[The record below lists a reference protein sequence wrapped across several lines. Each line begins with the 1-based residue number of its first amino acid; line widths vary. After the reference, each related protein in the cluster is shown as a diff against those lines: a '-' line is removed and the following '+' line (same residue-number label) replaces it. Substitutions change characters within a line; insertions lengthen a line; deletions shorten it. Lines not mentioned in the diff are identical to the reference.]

1 MEKRETFSSKLGFI
15 LSCAGAA
22 IGLGNVWMFSWRL
35 GEYGG
40 AAFLIPYFIF
50 VYFLGTTGLITE
62 ISFGRKYKKGALGA
76 IKTVFDEKKLKFG
89 NLLGSIPLAAMTGI
103 FIFYIVVVG
112 WIFRYFYASLIN
124 VFQTVDIPTYF
135 GTFAGSVSTIPWTIL
150 AMFATILILCMG
162 IGSGIE
168 KINKIVMPGLFILFV
183 ILLGKSLTLPNAIE
197 GVKYL
202 LLPDFSYL
210 LKPITW
216 VMALGQAFFSVSLS
230 GAGMVVYGSYLGK
243 DIDIPSSGKSIV
255 IFDTLAA
262 LMAAFI
268 IIPAAFSFGL
278 DPAAGP
284 PLLFITVP
292 KIFAQMAGGYIFSI
306 IFFLSIVFAAIS
318 SALNMMEAPIEA
330 LMGEFYFT
338 RKKAAIITGIT
349 CLCIAIVLGMNMD
362 LFGLWADFM
371 SVYLAPI
378 GASISAFVFY
388 WISSDEEALSSINLG
403 SHKPLGN
410 GFLILGKYIYI
421 ITAIFIVILGA
432 IYGGIG

>member
-1 MEKRETFSSKLGFI
+1 MEKRENFSGQLGFI

-50 VYFLGTTGLITE
+50 VYFLGSTGLITE
-62 ISFGRKYKKGALGA
+62 IAFGRKYEKGALGA
-76 IKTVFDEKKLKFG
+76 IKEVLESKKSKLG
-89 NLLGSIPLAAMTGI
+89 NLLGSIPLLAMTGI
-103 FIFYIVVVG
+103 FVFYIVVVG
-112 WIFRYFYASLIN
+112 WIFRYFFASFSGIFN
-124 VFQTVDIPTYF
+124 KVDIPTYF
-135 GTFAGSVSTIPWTIL
+135 GSFAGTTQTIPWTIL
-150 AMFATILILCMG
+150 AMVVTVFILCMG
-162 IGSGIE
+162 ISTGIE
-168 KINKIVMPGLFILFV
+168 KMNKVIMPGLFVLFI
-183 ILLGKSLTLPNAIE
+183 ILLIRSLTLPGAME

-202 LLPDFSYL
+202 VTPDFSHL

-243 DIDIPSSGKSIV
+243 DVDIPSSALSIV
-255 IFDTLAA
+255 FFDTLAA

-268 IIPAAFSFGL
+268 IIPAAFAFGL

-292 KIFAQMAGGYIFSI
+292 KIFTQMTGGYIFSI

-318 SALNMMEAPIEA
+318 SAINMMEAPIEA
-330 LMGEFYFT
+330 LMGEFKLT
-338 RKKAAIITGIT
+338 RKKSTILTGIA
-349 CLCIAIVLGMNMD
+349 CLCFSLVLSTNMN
-362 LFGLWADFM
+362 LFGQWADFM

-388 WISSDEEALSSINLG
+388 WIFGSNKALDAINIG
-403 SHKPLGN
+403 AKKPLGSS
-410 GFLILGKYIYI
+410 FLILGKYLY
-421 ITAIFIVILGA
+421 IFIAILIVVLGA
-432 IYGGIG
+432 VYGGIG

>member
-1 MEKRETFSSKLGFI
+1 MKKRENFSSKLGFI

-62 ISFGRKYKKGALGA
+62 IAFGRKYQKGALSA
-76 IKTVFDEKKLKFG
+76 IKTVFKEKNLKFG
-89 NLLGSIPLAAMTGI
+89 SLLGSIPLAAMTGI

-124 VFQTVDIPTYF
+124 IFQTIDIPTYF
-135 GTFAGSVSTIPWTIL
+135 GSFAGSIATVPWTIL
-150 AMFATILILCMG
+150 GMIATVFILCMG
-162 IGSGIE
+162 IGSGVE
-168 KINKIVMPGLFILFV
+168 KINKVIMPGLFILFV
-183 ILLGKSLTLPNAIE
+183 VLLIKSLTLPNAIA

-202 LLPDFSYL
+202 LMPNFSYL

-230 GAGMVVYGSYLGK
+230 GAGMVVYGSYLK
-243 DIDIPSSGKSIV
+243 EDIDIPSSARSIV

-292 KIFAQMAGGYIFSI
+292 KIFTQMTGGYIFSI

-318 SALNMMEAPIEA
+318 SAINMMEAPIEA
-330 LMGEFYFT
+330 LIEEFHLS
-338 RKKAAIITGIT
+338 RKKATILIGLI
-349 CLCIAIVLGMNMD
+349 CLCISILLSINID
-362 LFGLWADFM
+362 LFGAWADFM
-371 SVYLAPI
+371 SIYLAPI

-388 WISSDEEALSSINLG
+388 WICGKTKALEAINLG
-403 SHKPLGN
+403 AKTPLKN
-410 GFLILGKYIYI
+410 SFLILGKYIYI
-421 ITAIFIVILGA
+421 LVAVFIVILGA

>member
-1 MEKRETFSSKLGFI
+1 MKKRETFSSKLGFI
-15 LSCAGAA
+15 LSCTGAA

-62 ISFGRKYKKGALGA
+62 IAFGRKYEKGALGA
-76 IKTVFDEKKLKFG
+76 IKTVFKEKKLKFG
-89 NLLGSIPLAAMTGI
+89 SLLGSIPLLAMTGI
-103 FIFYIVVVG
+103 FIFYVVVVG
-112 WIFRYFYASLIN
+112 WIFRYFYASIMN
-124 VFQTVDIPTYF
+124 VFQSTDIPAYF
-135 GTFAGSVSTIPWTIL
+135 GNFAGSIDTIPWTIL
-150 AMFATILILCMG
+150 GIAVTVFILCMG

-168 KINKIVMPGLFILFV
+168 KINKIAMPCLFILFV
-183 ILLGKSLTLPNAIE
+183 ILLIRSLTLPNALE

-202 LLPDFSYL
+202 LIPDFSYL

-243 DIDIPSSGKSIV
+243 DIDIPSSARSIV
-255 IFDTLAA
+255 VFDTLAA

-284 PLLFITVP
+284 PLLFITIP
-292 KIFAQMAGGYIFSI
+292 KIFTQMTGGYIFSI

-318 SALNMMEAPIEA
+318 SAINMMEAPIEA
-330 LMGEFYFT
+330 FMGEFQFS
-338 RKKAAIITGIT
+338 RKKSTILTGMA
-349 CLCIAIVLGMNMD
+349 CLCISIILSINMD
-362 LFGLWADFM
+362 LFGVWADFM

-388 WISSDEEALSSINLG
+388 WICSDEKSLEAINLG
-403 SHKPLGN
+403 AKIPLKSN
-410 GFLILGKYIYI
+410 FLILGKYIYI
-421 ITAIFIVILGA
+421 IIAVFIVILGA
-432 IYGGIG
+432 IYGGIS